1 MTKIIKSNL
10 DFLKELG
17 NNNNR
22 DWFLENKDLYEKNRE
37 GVISFADDLL
47 KKVNEHDNIETV
59 SGKKSI
65 FRIFKKE

>member
-47 KKVNEHDNIETV
+47 K
-59 SGKKSI
+59 
-65 FRIFKKE
+65 